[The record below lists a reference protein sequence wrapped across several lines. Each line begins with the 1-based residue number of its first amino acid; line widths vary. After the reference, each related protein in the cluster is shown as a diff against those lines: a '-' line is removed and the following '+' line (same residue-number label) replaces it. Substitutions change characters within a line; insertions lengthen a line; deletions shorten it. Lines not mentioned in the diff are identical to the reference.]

1 MSVFAKASASRSTRA
16 VWTGIAIA
24 GVSALLLTACSSGAP
39 APAESEAPSGDAGD
53 ALPIAEGERDLAL
66 KLGTIL
72 PQSGALAFLGP
83 PEEAGVQLGADDV
96 NAAADSGVAV
106 EVVYRDSGDTTT
118 DIATVSVT
126 DLLSQDVSAI
136 IGAASSGVSKTV
148 IDQIVA
154 AGVIQFSPANTS
166 ADFTEYNDNDLY
178 WRTAPSDVLQGE
190 VLGNLI
196 AEDGNATLG
205 LITLNDAYGTGL
217 SQFTKDAF
225 EAAGGEV
232 VAEALFNEG
241 DSSFDAQI
249 SEVTAANPDAI
260 ALVTFDQAKVI
271 TPALVGAGY
280 PGDKLYFVDGNL
292 ADYSADFAPGLV
304 AGSKGTLP
312 GLDVGTLGDFTDR
325 LLEVDPA
332 LQDYSY
338 AAESYDAVTLLAL
351 AAYAANSTDATEIAK
366 YLRQVSGGT
375 GDGEKV
381 STFEEGVA
389 LLAEGKQ
396 IDYDGPSGPIT
407 FDEHG
412 DPTEA
417 TIGIFE
423 FNDDNT
429 YSRIGDG

>member
-1 MSVFAKASASRSTRA
+1 MSVFAKASASRSARA
-16 VWTGIAIA
+16 AWTGIAIA

-39 APAESEAPSGDAGD
+39 APAETEEPAETGD
-53 ALPIAEGERDLAL
+53 ALPIAEGERDLTL
-66 KLGTIL
+66 NLGTIL

-83 PEEAGVQLGADDV
+83 PEEAGVQYGVDTV
-96 NAAADSGVAV
+96 NAAESGLTV
-106 EVVYRDSGDTTT
+106 EVTYRDSGDTTT
-118 DIATVSVT
+118 DTATVSVT

-205 LITLNDAYGTGL
+205 MIVLNDSYGTGL
-217 SQFTKDAF
+217 AQFTKDAF

-260 ALVTFDQAKVI
+260 AVITFDQAKVI
-271 TPALVGAGY
+271 TPALVGSGY
-280 PGDKLYFVDGNL
+280 PGDQLYFVDGNL
-292 ADYSADFAPGLV
+292 SDYSADFAPGLV

-312 GLDVGTLGDFTDR
+312 GLDVSTLGDFTDE
-325 LLEVDPA
+325 LLAVDPDLA
-332 LQDYSY
+332 DYSY
-338 AAESYDAVTLLAL
+338 AAESYDAVVLLSL
-351 AAYAANSTDATEIAK
+351 AAYAANSTEGVEIAK
-366 YLRQVSGGT
+366 YLRQVSGGS

-381 STFEEGVA
+381 TTYEEGVA
-389 LLAEGKQ
+389 LLDEGKQ

-417 TIGIFE
+417 TIGIYE

>member
-1 MSVFAKASASRSTRA
+1 MSVFAKASASRSARA
-16 VWTGIAIA
+16 AWTGIAIA

-39 APAESEAPSGDAGD
+39 APAETDDPAETAGD

-96 NAAADSGVAV
+96 NAVSDSGLGV
-106 EVVYRDSGDTTT
+106 EVVFRDSGDTTT
-118 DIATVSVT
+118 DTATVSVT

-196 AEDGNATLG
+196 AEDGHATLG
-205 LITLNDAYGTGL
+205 MIVLNDSYGTGL
-217 SQFTKDAF
+217 AQFTKDAF

-260 ALVTFDQAKVI
+260 ALITFDQAQII
-271 TPALVGAGY
+271 TPALVGSGY
-280 PGDKLYFVDGNL
+280 PGDQLYFVDGNL
-292 ADYSADFAPGLV
+292 SDYSADFAPGLV

-325 LLEVDPA
+325 LLEVDPDLA
-332 LQDYSY
+332 DYSY
-338 AAESYDAVTLLAL
+338 AAESYDAVVLLAL
-351 AAYAANSTDATEIAK
+351 AAYAANSTDGVEIAK
-366 YLRQVSGGT
+366 YLRQVSGGS
-375 GDGEKV
+375 GEGEKV
-381 STFEEGVA
+381 STYEEGIA
-389 LLAEGKQ
+389 LLAEGQQ
-396 IDYDGPSGPIT
+396 IDYDGPSGPVT

-417 TIGIFE
+417 TIGIYE
-423 FNDDNT
+423 YNDDNT

>member
-1 MSVFAKASASRSTRA
+1 MSVFAKASVSRSARTA
-16 VWTGIAIA
+16 WTGIAIA

-39 APAESEAPSGDAGD
+39 APAESEEPAADAGD
-53 ALPIAEGERDLAL
+53 ALPIAEGERDLTL
-66 KLGTIL
+66 PLGTIL

-83 PEEAGVQLGADDV
+83 PEEAGVQLGADVV
-96 NAAADSGVAV
+96 NAADSGLTV
-106 EVVYRDSGDTTT
+106 EVTFRDSGDTTT
-118 DIATVSVT
+118 DTATVSVT

-205 LITLNDAYGTGL
+205 MIVLNDSYGTGL
-217 SQFTKDAF
+217 AQFTKDSF

-260 ALVTFDQAKVI
+260 ALITFDQAKII
-271 TPALVGAGY
+271 TPALVGSGY
-280 PGDKLYFVDGNL
+280 PGDQLYFVDGNL
-292 ADYSADFAPGLV
+292 SDYSADFAPGLV

-312 GLDVGTLGDFTDR
+312 GLDVSTLGDFTDE
-325 LLEVDPA
+325 LLAVDPNLA
-332 LQDYSY
+332 DYSY
-338 AAESYDAVTLLAL
+338 AAESYDAVVLLSL
-351 AAYAANSTDATEIAK
+351 AAYAANSTDGVEMAK
-366 YLRQVSGGT
+366 YLRQVSGGS

-381 STFEEGVA
+381 STYEEGVA
-389 LLAEGKQ
+389 LLDEGKQ

-417 TIGIFE
+417 TIGIYE
-423 FNDDNT
+423 YNDDNT

>member
-1 MSVFAKASASRSTRA
+1 MSVFAKASAARSART
-16 VWTGIAIA
+16 VWTGVAIA
-24 GVSALLLTACSSGAP
+24 GVSALLLTACSTGTT
-39 APAESEAPSGDAGD
+39 APAESEEPAETGD
-53 ALPIAEGERDLAL
+53 ALPIAEGERDLTL
-66 KLGTIL
+66 PIGTIL

-96 NAAADSGVAV
+96 NAAGGGITVDVTF
-106 EVVYRDSGDTTT
+106 RDSGDTTT
-118 DIATVSVT
+118 DTATVSVT

-166 ADFTEYNDNDLY
+166 ADFTDYNDEGLY

-205 LITLNDAYGTGL
+205 MIVLNDAYGTGL
-217 SQFTKDAF
+217 AEFTKSAF

-260 ALVTFDQAKVI
+260 ALITFDQAKII
-271 TPALVGAGY
+271 TPALVGSGY

-292 ADYSADFAPGLV
+292 ADYSADWAPGLV

-312 GLDVGTLGDFTDR
+312 GLDVGTLGDFTER

-332 LQDYSY
+332 LADYSY
-338 AAESYDAVTLLAL
+338 AAESYDAVVLVAL
-351 AAYAANSTDATEIAK
+351 AAYAANSTDGAEIAK
-366 YLRQVSGGT
+366 YLQQVSGGS

-381 STFEEGVA
+381 TSFEEGMA
-389 LLAEGKQ
+389 LLDEGEQ

-407 FDEHG
+407 FDENG

-423 FNDDNT
+423 YADDNT